1 MQARHRNTVFDTPM
15 QLVGIPPSP
24 RTDRFA
30 SNQTHLPG
38 AVTSQRCP
46 CAALYAVLSARVEK
60 DPPKRLTPLCA
71 ALAVSAFWGVEG
83 SLPTSR

>member
-46 CAALYAVLSARVEK
+46 CEALYAVLSARVEK
-60 DPPKRLTPLCA
+60 EPTEAIDTRLCRPCGIGF
-71 ALAVSAFWGVEG
+71 FWGEG
-83 SLPTSR
+83 SLPTFG